1 MKNKFLRTLTT
12 LTAAFFLVG
21 GFSMTAYAQSNE
33 PTEEAPAVVETPEPS
48 DPLTPEGNA
57 TLVDDIWG
65 GNKQLIT
72 VTTKAGNYF
81 YILIDRAAE
90 GENTV
95 HFLNMVDEADL
106 MALTEDGQ
114 TNEPET
120 TTVSCTC
127 ADKCETGSVNGDCPV
142 CRNNKTACKGTKA
155 EAEPETEAQPEQEKD
170 TGRTKSMLLLF
181 LVTVLAGGGA
191 FYYFKFLKPKN
202 TVKAAPEFADF
213 EFEDEDEETGYD
225 EPEEEADTE
234 EADTTDSGE
243 LPADETEDEKGDTL

>member
-1 MKNKFLRTLTT
+1 MKNKILQSLMT
-12 LTAAFFLVG
+12 LTAALMLMG

-33 PTEEAPAVVETPEPS
+33 PAEETPAIEETPEPS

-65 GNKQLIT
+65 ENKQLIT
-72 VTTKAGNYF
+72 VTTKSGNYF

-106 MALTEDGQ
+106 MALMEDGES
-114 TNEPET
+114 TEPET
-120 TTVSCTC
+120 VTVSCTC
-127 ADKCETGSVNGDCPV
+127 TEKCEAGNVNEDCPI
-142 CRNNKTACKGTKA
+142 CKNNKKACNGK
-155 EAEPETEAQPEQEKD
+155 EAEPETDTELEQTKD
-170 TGRTKSMLLLF
+170 NQGTKSMLLLF

-202 TVKAAPEFADF
+202 TAKAAPEFADF
-213 EFEDEDEETGYD
+213 DFEDEDEEPEAEPED
-225 EPEEEADTE
+225 EPDTE
-234 EADTTDSGE
+234 ETDGTDGEETGLSADD
-243 LPADETEDEKGDTL
+243 TEDEAEDTV